1 MSNESQPVSVR
12 ILDKEYRV
20 ACKKSERDTLL
31 ESSKLLDAKMREIRE
46 SGKVLGTD
54 RIAVM
59 AALNLASELIEVD
72 REHKG
77 EPKDAAG
84 VQGIATRIRV
94 MQNRIDNALK
104 NVEIRPVEELEL

>member
-20 ACKKSERDTLL
+20 ACKRSERDTLL

-46 SGKVLGTD
+46 SGKILGTD

-72 REHKG
+72 RVQKG
-77 EPKDAAG
+77 SG
-84 VQGIATRIRV
+84 MQHIATRIRV